1 MQMMT
6 ILMMQIWM
14 RAVVVVVVVV
24 AVVLVIDVV
33 PMSRALRRLRRFK
46 RHVLAMRKACDTV
59 TRLVKHVR
67 IYNVVSVAFLWD
79 AHDAPFFHPA
89 EAYHSS
95 SRL

>member
-1 MQMMT
+1 LDAGGGSGGSGGSSGT
-6 ILMMQIWM
+6 SD
-14 RAVVVVVVVV
+14 RRCANVTGV
-24 AVVLVIDVV
+24 AKVAKV
-33 PMSRALRRLRRFK
+33 K